1 MKKTIALAFLLAS
14 FASFADVTVSDVS
27 ARQRWPWNGL
37 VDIDFSLNGA
47 SVGEFYDIS
56 VFATYNGDT
65 RVRASTFVGGTV
77 ATGGVNRLV
86 WNFGADCPNVVA
98 NDLEVQVV
106 AALRASDAPCYLVI
120 DVSGGSTATSYPVR
134 YTTTPPTVHPGADGS
149 NDVCKTTEIW
159 FRRIPGGTQAQ
170 GTGTAVSGNNSKASL
185 PERPV
190 MIGKDY
196 YMAVFETT
204 QRQWFQVMGV
214 WTGFFNGEEYRD
226 TRPVENIAEVGSLK
240 NNGAIRGNFN
250 NYNWPDNRQVDST
263 YSFVGKLRAR
273 SGLNGLDLPTEAQW
287 EHAYRAGT
295 SGDFYTNNIY
305 TTYSSFGRYLGNR
318 SSTDKTA
325 TVDPAVGGTNYVG
338 SYPPNPWGLY
348 DMFGNVLE
356 LCLDQWALSPAG
368 VEYGKGEKDPE
379 GPSVSAGNNRV
390 ARGGCWDLADTW
402 THHAARRNIGSSSN
416 YLGFRLVLNRP

>member
-65 RVRASTFVGGTV
+65 RVRASTFAGSTV
-77 ATGGVNRLV
+77 ATGGVNRLI

-106 AALRASDAPCYLVI
+106 AAMRASDAPCYLVI
-120 DVSGGSTATSYPVR
+120 DVSGGSTAISYPVR

-159 FRRIPGGTQAQ
+159 FRRIPGGTQAH
-170 GTGTAVSGNNSKASL
+170 GTGTTVSGTDSKASL

-204 QRQWFQVMGV
+204 QRQWFQVMGD
-214 WTGFFNGEEYRD
+214 WKGFFNKEEYRD
-226 TRPVENIAEVGSLK
+226 TRPVEYINDVGTLK
-240 NNGAIRGNFN
+240 SNGAIRGNFN
-250 NYNWPDNRQVDST
+250 GNYNWPDTRQVDS
-263 YSFVGKLRAR
+263 YSFIGKLRAR

-295 SGDFYTNNIY
+295 TGDFYADDVSS
-305 TTYSSFGRYLGNR
+305 YSAYGRYSGNR
-318 SSTDKTA
+318 SADDKTA

-356 LCLDQWALSPAG
+356 LCLDQWALSPSG
-368 VEYGKGEKDPE
+368 VEYGKSEKDPE
-379 GPSVSAGNNRV
+379 GPSVSAGSKRV
-390 ARGGCWDLADTW
+390 ARGGCWDLADSW
-402 THHAARRNIGSSSN
+402 APHAARRNFSSASN
-416 YLGFRLVLNRP
+416 YLGFRMAVNLP